1 MHGIYADQLRDAPA
15 FGEVADW
22 LAERL
27 AGRVVV
33 AHNAPYDL
41 AFLVSEFERADIE
54 PPDWPVLCTME
65 LARRLSRTG
74 SLTLSACCADAD
86 VALSGAHTALGDA
99 LSTAGLLRRYLP
111 EAAESGLVDLVA
123 MGCEGRLVDAEP
135 TADASTRLRPRHV

>member
-1 MHGIYADQLRDAPA
+1 M
-15 FGEVADW
+15 
-22 LAERL
+22 
-27 AGRVVV
+27 VV

-41 AFLVSEFERADIE
+41 AFLVAEYERADIE
-54 PPDWPVLCTME
+54 RPRTGRVLCTMD
-65 LARRLSRTG
+65 LARRLGRTG
-74 SLTLSACCADAD
+74 SLTLSACCDDAD

-111 EAAESGLVDLVA
+111 EAAESGLADLVA